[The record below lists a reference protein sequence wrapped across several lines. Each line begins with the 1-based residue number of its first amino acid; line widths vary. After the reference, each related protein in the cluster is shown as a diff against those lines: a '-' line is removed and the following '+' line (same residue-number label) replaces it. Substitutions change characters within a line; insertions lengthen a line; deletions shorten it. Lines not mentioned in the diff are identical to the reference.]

1 MSRRFVT
8 ALSLFLLFVVS
19 LTACTR
25 NFSAMPQ
32 ATPTLLP
39 PEIASPLPN
48 DPMAL
53 IAGTATAMA
62 TGEAAPTPTLPFEF
76 STPTPI
82 EIPTEIP
89 TDQATPAATEETPTP
104 PFILITPPAEVPATP
119 TNVLPTVPPQAL
131 TPGSLPTTY
140 TLQEGE
146 FPYCIARRFNV
157 NPNELLQLNGLSDGM
172 IYQPGL
178 QLRIPQSGNPFPGDR
193 ALRPHPTT
201 YTVEK
206 ANMTLYAVACLF
218 GDVYPEAIAQANGLE
233 LSARLTVGQT
243 LNIP

>member
-1 MSRRFVT
+1 MSARFFT
-8 ALSLFLLFVVS
+8 ALSLFLFLVLS
-19 LTACTR
+19 LAACQR
-25 NFSAMPQ
+25 NYSAVPQ
-32 ATPTLLP
+32 ATPTL
-39 PEIASPLPN
+39 ISDIVSPLPN

-62 TGEAAPTPTLPFEF
+62 MGESIPTPMPMAEF
-76 STPTPI
+76 YTPTPI
-82 EIPTEIP
+82 ELATELP
-89 TDQATPAATEETPTP
+89 TDQATSEIPEETPTP
-104 PFILITPPAEVPATP
+104 PFILITPPAEIPATP

-157 NPNELLQLNGLSDGM
+157 NPNELLRLNGLSDGM

-178 QLRIPQSGNPFPGDR
+178 QLRIPQSGNPFPGER
-193 ALRPHPTT
+193 ALRPHPAT

-218 GDVYPEAIAQANGLE
+218 GDVYPEAIARANDLQ
-233 LSARLTVGQT
+233 LSAQLTVGQT

>member
-1 MSRRFVT
+1 MSKRFFLT
-8 ALSLFLLFVVS
+8 LSLFLLLVLS
-19 LTACTR
+19 LTACNR
-25 NFSAMPQ
+25 NFSAVPK

-39 PEIASPLPN
+39 IDIASPLPN

-62 TGEAAPTPTLPFEF
+62 MGDVVPTPTVGEIEI
-76 STPTPI
+76 PTPI
-82 EIPTEIP
+82 EVP
-89 TDQATPAATEETPTP
+89 TDQATPLATEETPTP
-104 PFILITPPAEVPATP
+104 PFILITPPPEFSATP
-119 TNVLPTVPPQAL
+119 TNALPTVPPQAL
-131 TPGSLPTTY
+131 TPGSIPSTY

-157 NPNELLQLNGLSDGM
+157 NPDELLQINGLSDGM

-178 QLRIPQSGNPFPGDR
+178 QLRIPQSGNPFPADR

-201 YTVEK
+201 YTVER

-218 GDVYPEAIAQANGLE
+218 GDVYPEAIAQANGLQ
-233 LSARLTVGQT
+233 LSDRLTVGQT

>member
-1 MSRRFVT
+1 MSRRFFT
-8 ALSLFLLFVVS
+8 ALSLFLLLVAS

-25 NFSAMPQ
+25 NFSAVPQ

-39 PEIASPLPN
+39 LEIASPLPN

-53 IAGTATAMA
+53 IAGTATALA
-62 TGEAAPTPTLPFEF
+62 RGEFAPTPIPPDEF

-82 EIPTEIP
+82 EIPTEVP
-89 TDQATPAATEETPTP
+89 TEQVAEETPTP

-119 TNVLPTVPPQAL
+119 TNVLPTIPPQAL

-157 NPNELLQLNGLSDGM
+157 NPNELLRLNGLSDGM

-178 QLRIPQSGNPFPGDR
+178 QLRIPQSGNPFPGER
-193 ALRPHPTT
+193 ALRPHPAT

-218 GDVYPEAIAQANGLE
+218 GDVYPEAIAQANDLP